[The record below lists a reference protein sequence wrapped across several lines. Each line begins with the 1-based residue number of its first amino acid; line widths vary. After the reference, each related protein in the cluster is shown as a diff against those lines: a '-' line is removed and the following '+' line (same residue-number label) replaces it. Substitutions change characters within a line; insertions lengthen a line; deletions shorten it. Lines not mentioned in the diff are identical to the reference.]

1 MILCICQSVTD
12 RDVDAAIR
20 GGARSVAAVTRACGA
35 ARDCGGCRPAIERR
49 IESAGESACADCP
62 LRAPEL
68 ASAAL

>member
-35 ARDCGGCRPAIERR
+35 ARDCGGCRPAKASEAGNLILETR
-49 IESAGESACADCP
+49 IKEV
-62 LRAPEL
+62 
-68 ASAAL
+68 